1 MLILVCSGIAL
12 AGFPLDDVWH
22 RIFGQ
27 DVTLWGPTHLL
38 LFGGASLST
47 LGGDDPAD
55 GGRDRARARC
65 ARERVTRNVRVHAG
79 RCSAARS

>member
-12 AGFPLDDVWH
+12 TGFPLDDIWH

-38 LFGGASLST
+38 LFGGASMST
-47 LGGDDPAD
+47 LGGMILLMEGATV
-55 GGRDRARARC
+55 
-65 ARERVTRNVRVHAG
+65 AREVRPERVRATSASSRS
-79 RCSAARS
+79 CSAARS